1 MMYMGS
7 GYITQRKIEK
17 EDYSPFKGI
26 VDDSLTEVTAEML
39 DGVTTIS
46 SYAFYQCANLTNVEI
61 PNSVTSIEK
70 NAFSSCT
77 SLASITIPNGV
88 TSIGM
93 DAFSYCSS
101 LTSITIPS
109 SVTQIGNPNGT
120 IYTVFSECSQLASV
134 TVEATTPPFL
144 SREAFKNTSSNLIIY
159 VPAESVNAYKSASG
173 WSNYASRIQA
183 IP

>member
-1 MMYMGS
+1 MGS

-39 DGVTTIS
+39 NGVTSIS
-46 SYAFYQCANLTNVEI
+46 SYAFYQCANLTSVDI
-61 PNSVTSIEK
+61 PSGITSIGSY
-70 NAFSSCT
+70 AFEYCN
-77 SLASITIPNGV
+77 SLISINIPNGV

-109 SVTQIGNPNGT
+109 SVTQIGVPTGI
-120 IYTVFSECSQLASV
+120 IYTVFSGCSQLASV

-144 SREAFKNTSSNLIIY
+144 SREAFKNTSSNLVIY
-159 VPAESVNAYKSASG
+159 VPAGSVDTYKAASG
-173 WSNYASRIQA
+173 WSNYASKIQA